1 MTIIRAYSMLE
12 AKQFDDQRRVIRG
25 MATSPTLDR
34 VGDCVD
40 PFGVTSADSIPMFLY
55 HDSRKTVAR
64 AFLGKA
70 TAKGIPFEASFPNVT
85 EAGALKER
93 IDEALAMVRYG
104 LITAVSI
111 GFRVLDG
118 AYEVMKG
125 GGIKY
130 LKTEVMELSLVPVP
144 AQPEA
149 VISGFKS
156 MDHAGQHAALINY
169 IKGFDTATRS
179 ALGLTRKGVVR
190 LTAPTGAPKPKADAS
205 DPLAATGPKRK
216 GIVRLADPPGA
227 SGLSKRQPA

>member
-12 AKQFDDQRRVIRG
+12 AKQFDGQQRVIRG
-25 MATSPTLDR
+25 MATTPTLDR
-34 VGDCVD
+34 VGDSVD
-40 PFGVTSADSIPMFLY
+40 QYGVTVAESVPLFLY
-55 HDSRKTVAR
+55 HDSRQTVGR
-64 AFLGKA
+64 AMLGKA
-70 TAKGIPFEASFPNVT
+70 TAKGIPFEAAFPNVT
-85 EAGALKER
+85 EAGKLKDR
-93 IDEALAMVRYG
+93 IDEAVAMVRHG

-156 MDHAGQHAALINY
+156 MDEAGQRAALLAH
-169 IKGFDTATRS
+169 IKS
-179 ALGLTRKGVVR
+179 ADQAIRRAAIGARPVVRLDRAGPAGNTSPGDSGHDQARRKGVVY
-190 LTAPTGAPKPKADAS
+190 LNS
-205 DPLAATGPKRK
+205 
-216 GIVRLADPPGA
+216 
-227 SGLSKRQPA
+227 

>member
-25 MATSPTLDR
+25 MATTPTMDR
-34 VGDCVD
+34 VGDCVNQ
-40 PFGVTSADSIPMFLY
+40 FGVKVAASIPLFLY
-55 HDSRKTVAR
+55 HDSRKTVGR
-64 AFLGKA
+64 AKLEKA
-70 TAKGIPFEASFPNVT
+70 TADGIPFEASFPNVT
-85 EAGALKER
+85 EPGALKDR
-93 IDEALAMVRYG
+93 IDEAVAMVRYG

-156 MDHAGQHAALINY
+156 MDQAGQRAALINH
-169 IKGFDTATRS
+169 IKSADQAIRRA
-179 ALGLTRKGVVR
+179 ALGARPVVR
-190 LTAPTGAPKPKADAS
+190 LDPAGAA
-205 DPLAATGPKRK
+205 
-216 GIVRLADPPGA
+216 GIQVPGA
-227 SGLSKRQPA
+227 SGDTTNRRKGVIYLK